1 MALRRIFAVCA
12 LVVATPAYATP
23 VAAPSAEPAT
33 NSTTQPAAEPV
44 VDLPPG
50 PFEAVDADAC
60 ALTDRGAL
68 VLITGNSRRL
78 SLVTQVEP
86 GEVVALSPAWTPY
99 PSAITDVPAQC
110 FDRWAVSD
118 PALASFSGDHGELTV
133 AADASVGA
141 SFTVTARFAGRM
153 VRTNAEYVRPR
164 TIEQRFEVI
173 RRIASPLVGNWRPVA
188 GACAPGTAITG
199 LALRDTGRF
208 EVETIMRPNHYQPS
222 AAGTWRVD
230 GDRLLLTPEYVSDGN
245 GGPSTD
251 FQNEARFTLIDGTLR
266 FDRTWHGSVE
276 GIGTCNA
283 PLTRVP

>member
-1 MALRRIFAVCA
+1 MALHRIFAVCA
-12 LVVATPAYATP
+12 LVVAVPACATP
-23 VAAPSAEPAT
+23 VAMPISEPAT
-33 NSTTQPAAEPV
+33 DPAAEPI

-68 VLITGNSRRL
+68 VLITGNRRRL
-78 SLVTQVEP
+78 TLVTQVEA
-86 GEVVALSPAWTPY
+86 GDAVALSPAWTPY
-99 PSAITDVPAQC
+99 PSAITDVPPHC
-110 FDRWAVSD
+110 FDRWSVSD
-118 PALASFSGDHGELTV
+118 PALASFSGDHGQLIV

-141 SFTVTARFAGRM
+141 SFTVTAHFAGRM
-153 VRTNAEYVRPR
+153 VRTHADHVRPR

-173 RRIASPLVGNWRPVA
+173 RRITSPLVGTWRPVA
-188 GACAPGTAITG
+188 GTCAPGTAITG

-222 AAGTWRVD
+222 AAGTWRVE
-230 GDRLLLTPEYVSDGN
+230 GDRLLLTPEYASDGN
-245 GGPSTD
+245 GGPSAD